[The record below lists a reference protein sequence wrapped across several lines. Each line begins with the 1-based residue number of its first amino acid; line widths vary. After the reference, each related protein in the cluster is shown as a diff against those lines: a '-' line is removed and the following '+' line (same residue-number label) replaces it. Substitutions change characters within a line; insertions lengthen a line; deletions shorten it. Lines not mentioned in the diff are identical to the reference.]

1 MKAIA
6 IALLAL
12 LGAGAAQAQ
21 QACGG
26 ARERA
31 EEIRAELEKSIAD
44 KAAKPSAE
52 SAAAALL
59 AGEVRLAAWLGL
71 KVAAADWNGKT
82 VADAGIYLHY
92 LERKPDALRL
102 LTCAHAM
109 GYRSP
114 HLFEALA
121 VVHKAQGAAAE
132 ARQAIGEAVRLAP
145 GDPLVELQA
154 SLIETGKPPPAPKPD
169 ANDAIGRC
177 IAAFERHAQRVLS
190 VRKQNHLRHDRL
202 QSVDHRQKAFATEA
216 QIPQELAK
224 NLRELARNAR
234 RSPGDPLQ
242 HNMALSQC
250 ATAYFMLT
258 GMLLDSYYFVE
269 SGFELVFW
277 ADALGLDPQAYVRDL
292 PCGSPGNDC
301 GQRVQPGK
309 SLLSQAVEDR
319 RHFGREEATRQ
330 YWRDIDACNAIKGD
344 SSGCRL
350 RARARECATNKALI
364 EQWAEAR
371 QQRVNTASRNFDDE
385 SRWVISLAE
394 GEIGAAREFAVG
406 LLRDLRKGG
415 PSFPGPD
422 GKPADAFA
430 FAVWQ
435 INQAYGSTL
444 LLQPHL
450 LAGGR
455 VPAFLEEQSR
465 WFGQERGWIEE
476 GIALAKRDHD
486 QQCEPVMAEL
496 RLELLAEQYQ
506 AYLEHLRDRMAWGV
520 DSRTLT
526 NLPCDFSI
534 GPLSG
539 SADLNDLGEGKFS
552 YKWTKGGFSATGA
565 ANVGKD
571 GVKVSGSA
579 SGKVY
584 GVGVGVDT
592 SGSSSVGRKVS
603 YGPFAGKADAS
614 FTTAVN
620 PWNNREYLGIRI
632 KGSAGFGLQSRGGKA
647 GASCYPSSG
656 EVTIYPRA
664 LLEDVATYLGAKSR

>member
-6 IALLAL
+6 IALLSL

-21 QACGG
+21 QACAG

-31 EEIRAELEKSIAD
+31 AEIRAELEKDIAD
-44 KAAKPSAE
+44 KAAKPSPD

-71 KVAAADWNGKT
+71 RVAAADWNGKT
-82 VADAGIYLHY
+82 VADAGIYLQY
-92 LERKPDALRL
+92 LERRPDALRL

-121 VVHKAQGAAAE
+121 VVHKAQGRSAE

-145 GDPLVELQA
+145 GDPLIEMQA
-154 SLIETGKPPPAPKPD
+154 ALIETGKPPPPPKPD

-177 IAAFERHAQRVLS
+177 SAAFERHAQRVLS

-202 QSVDHRQKAFATEA
+202 HGVDHRQKAFAGEA
-216 QIPQELAK
+216 QIPQDLAK

-242 HNMALSQC
+242 HNMALTQC

-258 GMLLDSYYFVE
+258 GMLLDSYYFAE
-269 SGFELVFW
+269 SAFELVFW
-277 ADALGLDPQAYVRDL
+277 ADALGLDAPAYVRDL

-319 RHFGREEATRQ
+319 RHFGREEASRQ
-330 YWRDIDACNAIKGD
+330 WRRDIDACNAIKGD
-344 SSGCRL
+344 ASGCRL
-350 RARARECATNKALI
+350 RAQARECATNKALI
-364 EQWAEAR
+364 EQWAQAR
-371 QQRVNTASRNFDDE
+371 QQRVNTASRNFDNE

-394 GEIGAAREFAVG
+394 SEVGAAREFAVG

-415 PSFPGPD
+415 PSLPGPD
-422 GKPADAFA
+422 GKPVDAFG

-435 INQAYGSTL
+435 LNQAYAQTV

-450 LAGGR
+450 LAGGK
-455 VPAFLEEQSR
+455 VPSFLEDQSR
-465 WFGQERGWIEE
+465 WFNQERGWIEE
-476 GIALAKRDHD
+476 GIAIAKRDHD
-486 QQCEPVMAEL
+486 QQCEPVMFEL
-496 RLELLAEQYQ
+496 RLLQLEEQYQ
-506 AYLEHLRDRMAWGV
+506 AYLDHLRDRMAWGV

-526 NLPCDFSI
+526 NLPCDFSL

-632 KGSAGFGLQSRGGKA
+632 KGSAGFGLQARGGKA

-664 LLEDVATYLGAKSR
+664 LLEDLGTYLSARNR

>member
-1 MKAIA
+1 
-6 IALLAL
+6 
-12 LGAGAAQAQ
+12 
-21 QACGG
+21 
-26 ARERA
+26 
-31 EEIRAELEKSIAD
+31 
-44 KAAKPSAE
+44 
-52 SAAAALL
+52 
-59 AGEVRLAAWLGL
+59 
-71 KVAAADWNGKT
+71 
-82 VADAGIYLHY
+82 
-92 LERKPDALRL
+92 
-102 LTCAHAM
+102 
-109 GYRSP
+109 
-114 HLFEALA
+114 
-121 VVHKAQGAAAE
+121 
-132 ARQAIGEAVRLAP
+132 
-145 GDPLVELQA
+145 
-154 SLIETGKPPPAPKPD
+154 
-169 ANDAIGRC
+169 
-177 IAAFERHAQRVLS
+177 
-190 VRKQNHLRHDRL
+190 
-202 QSVDHRQKAFATEA
+202 
-216 QIPQELAK
+216 
-224 NLRELARNAR
+224 
-234 RSPGDPLQ
+234 
-242 HNMALSQC
+242 MALSQC

-258 GMLLDSYYFVE
+258 GMLLDSYYFVQ

-277 ADALGLDPQAYVRDL
+277 SDALGLDAPAYVRDL
-292 PCGSPGNDC
+292 PCGSAGNDC
-301 GQRVQPGK
+301 GQRVLPSK

-350 RARARECATNKALI
+350 RARARECATNKVLI
-364 EQWAEAR
+364 EQWAAAR
-371 QQRVNTASRNFDDE
+371 QQRVNTASRNFDNE

-394 GEIGAAREFAVG
+394 GEVGAAREFAVG

-422 GKPADAFA
+422 GKPADAFG

-435 INQAYGSTL
+435 INQAYGPTL

-450 LAGGR
+450 LAGGK
-455 VPAFLEEQSR
+455 VPSFLQEQSR
-465 WFGQERGWIEE
+465 WFGQERAWVEE
-476 GIALAKRDHD
+476 GIAIAKRDHD
-486 QQCEPVMAEL
+486 QQCEPVMFEL
-496 RLELLAEQYQ
+496 RLLQLEEQYQ

-552 YKWTKGGFSATGA
+552 YKWTKGGFSATGS

-632 KGSAGFGLQSRGGKA
+632 KGAAGFGLQARGGKA

-664 LLEDVATYLGAKSR
+664 LLEDVATYLTAR